1 MDYTSL
7 PPSRRRG
14 IVYANNLHRRRRRR
28 IRAFSPIRTL
38 RTSPVNFPLSRFIS
52 PPPPPPLPFYNQ
64 PIRTLVRYTPPPP
77 RIVQHFD
84 EYTILTQLQ
93 DVKIG
98 LLTKN
103 LLKNSTVKLN
113 ENETEFCVIC
123 QDNIEI
129 DDIIRNIKCSHNF
142 HIDCIDNWFTENKKC
157 PTCKYELS

>member
-14 IVYANNLHRRRRRR
+14 IAYANNLHRRRRRR
-28 IRAFSPIRTL
+28 ITFSPIR
-38 RTSPVNFPLSRFIS
+38 RTSPVS
-52 PPPPPPLPFYNQ
+52 PSPPPLPPFYIQ
-64 PIRTLVRYTPPPP
+64 PIRTLVRYTAPP
-77 RIVQHFD
+77 RINIFD

-123 QDNIEI
+123 QDNIDV

-157 PTCKYELS
+157 PTCKYELT

>member
-1 MDYTSL
+1 MDYTNL

-28 IRAFSPIRTL
+28 ITVSPIR
-38 RTSPVNFPLSRFIS
+38 RTSPVS
-52 PPPPPPLPFYNQ
+52 PPLPPFYIQ
-64 PIRTLVRYTPPPP
+64 PIRTIVRYTPP
-77 RIVQHFD
+77 RINIFD

-113 ENETEFCVIC
+113 ENDTEFCVIC
-123 QDNIEI
+123 QDNIDV

-157 PTCKYELS
+157 PTCKYELI